1 MHIDHFDGKPISR
14 KSRLWLGEAIN
25 DALQKAEGCAAQEP
39 DGRTFP
45 AHVNMWRCLAAKYKT
60 ELDNR

>member
-1 MHIDHFDGKPISR
+1 MHIDHFDGKPLSR

-25 DALQKAEGCAAQEP
+25 DALQKADGCAVPEP

-45 AHVNMWRCLAAKYKT
+45 AHVNMWRGLAAKYKT

>member
-1 MHIDHFDGKPISR
+1 MHIDHFDGKCLSR
-14 KSRLWLGEAIN
+14 KSKLWLGEAIN
-25 DALQKAEGCAAQEP
+25 DALQKADGCSVPET

-45 AHVNMWRCLAAKYKT
+45 AHVKMWRGLAAKYKT